1 MSESDYQQR
10 FGGIQRLYGEAEQDC
25 IQAMHV
31 CVIGLGGVGSWAVEA
46 LARTGIGKLTLIDY
60 DTIALSNINRQLHA
74 TDDSLEQKKS
84 EVLAARVKSI
94 NPQCD
99 VTIIDDFITLDTL
112 ADYLDRGYSYVI
124 DAIDSILFKSGII
137 YYCKRNK
144 IPVIT
149 TGGAGGL
156 IDPTQ
161 IKIRD
166 LNKTHNDP
174 LAAKV
179 RSFLCG
185 QYGYTRDRQRYFGI
199 ECIYS
204 LEHRRYPKEGGTVS
218 FKKPGIH
225 GVSMDCNL
233 AYGSSMMVTASFGFI
248 AAARVIEKTLK
259 KHKKV

>member
-124 DAIDSILFKSGII
+124 DAIQAQDFAIVRAMVFLGSVLYII
-137 YYCKRNK
+137 
-144 IPVIT
+144 
-149 TGGAGGL
+149 GL
-156 IDPTQ
+156 ILTDISYTLVDP
-161 IKIRD
+161 R
-166 LNKTHNDP
+166 
-174 LAAKV
+174 V
-179 RSFLCG
+179 RLS
-185 QYGYTRDRQRYFGI
+185 
-199 ECIYS
+199 
-204 LEHRRYPKEGGTVS
+204 
-218 FKKPGIH
+218 
-225 GVSMDCNL
+225 
-233 AYGSSMMVTASFGFI
+233 
-248 AAARVIEKTLK
+248 
-259 KHKKV
+259 